1 MANDQGQKRR
11 DDDLRNARNNA
22 DPQAPLASQP
32 REGAH
37 PGPGRDRE
45 AVRRGDASQ
54 QTDNGP
60 TDLEPVKADQAA
72 HSDKPKDDRGGGA

>member
-11 DDDLRNARNNA
+11 DDDLRNDRNGA
-22 DPQAPLASQP
+22 PQAPLASQP

-45 AVRRGDASQ
+45 AVRQGDASQ

-60 TDLEPVKADQAA
+60 PELEPVKADQAA
-72 HSDKPKDDRGGGA
+72 HSDKPKDERGGGA